1 MIHIEGITKSF
12 GSKTVLQNLSLNLEE
27 GERFV
32 LLGRS
37 GCGKTT
43 LLRLIAGFDTPDRG
57 SIAIEGKKINLLPI
71 EQRPIGFIFQRH
83 ALFPHMTVY
92 DNIAV
97 GPRVRGVDET
107 ILNRQIEELLEVTRL
122 TGLRDA
128 WPNRLSGGESQ
139 RVALARALINRPK
152 VLLLDEPLSAL
163 DENLRQNL
171 REELADMQKAFGI
184 TFLFVTH
191 DQAEAMSLA
200 DRMAVLE
207 EGHLLQVG
215 TPQDLYD
222 RPRHPFVAS
231 FLGDVNRIPGK
242 VEKVE
247 TDRISVALGA
257 LQGTLLCDTTS
268 EMAIGTE
275 VECYIRPEKISL
287 LAENQNTS
295 EPNQLPGHLENQI
308 FIGDHSLYKVK
319 LDNGKKLNVVK
330 SRPEHFKIGDR
341 VRVVIKSSDIF
352 LFPASVPPL
361 AGEANG

>member
-1 MIHIEGITKSF
+1 MVHIEGITKSF
-12 GSKTVLQNLSLNLEE
+12 GSKTVLQNFSLNLEQ

-43 LLRLIAGFDTPDRG
+43 LLRLIAGFDRPDRG
-57 SIAIEGKKINLLPI
+57 SIAIEGKPINLLPI

-97 GPRVRGVDET
+97 GPRVRGVDEST
-107 ILNRQIEELLEVTRL
+107 LSHQIDELLEMIRL
-122 TGLRDA
+122 TSLRAA
-128 WPNRLSGGESQ
+128 WPNQLSGGESQ

-171 REELADMQKAFGI
+171 REELTRIQEACGI

-191 DQAEAMSLA
+191 DRAEAMSLA

-207 EGHLLQVG
+207 GGRLLQVG
-215 TPQDLYD
+215 TPQELYD
-222 RPRHPFVAS
+222 QPRHPFVAS
-231 FLGDVNRIPGK
+231 FLGDVNRLTGK
-242 VEKVE
+242 VERMQE
-247 TDRISVALGA
+247 GRIFIAMDG
-257 LQGTLLCDTTS
+257 LQRTFLCAKTS
-268 EMAIGTE
+268 EIAIGTA
-275 VECYIRPEKISL
+275 VECYIRPEKITL
-287 LAENQNTS
+287 LAENQNTA
-295 EPNQLPGHLENQI
+295 EPNQLPGLLENRI
-308 FIGDHSLYKVK
+308 FFGDHFLYKIK
-319 LDNGKKLNVVK
+319 LDNGKRLNVHKVQ
-330 SRPEHFKIGDR
+330 PVPFKIGDR
-341 VRVVIKSSDIF
+341 VKVVIKSSDIF
-352 LFPASVPPL
+352 LFPSL